1 MKKRIILKSAAFA
14 SAAVLSP
21 LLLNVS
27 ALGGLKD
34 VAQPYLGTYEC
45 EQIFFGGEERTDDF
59 DYLRIELR
67 PKGELKLFCKEKDGH
82 KWEKEA
88 KYSYDAETNK
98 LTIFADLGGM
108 EKKKSFPV
116 EKGRIDVS
124 VRYGGKM
131 LVMKFVRK

>member
-14 SAAVLSP
+14 SAVVLSP
-21 LLLNVS
+21 LLFSVS

-67 PKGELKLFCKEKDGH
+67 PKGELKLSVKKRTGING
-82 KWEKEA
+82 EKEA
-88 KYSYDAETNK
+88 EINS
-98 LTIFADLGGM
+98 
-108 EKKKSFPV
+108 
-116 EKGRIDVS
+116 
-124 VRYGGKM
+124 
-131 LVMKFVRK
+131 

>member
-27 ALGGLKD
+27 ELGGLKD

-98 LTIFADLGGM
+98 LTILPTSAEWKRRRNFLWKRA
-108 EKKKSFPV
+108 E
-116 EKGRIDVS
+116 
-124 VRYGGKM
+124 
-131 LVMKFVRK
+131 

>member
-45 EQIFFGGEERTDDF
+45 EQIFSAARNGRT
-59 DYLRIELR
+59 I
-67 PKGELKLFCKEKDGH
+67 
-82 KWEKEA
+82 
-88 KYSYDAETNK
+88 S
-98 LTIFADLGGM
+98 TIS
-108 EKKKSFPV
+108 E
-116 EKGRIDVS
+116 
-124 VRYGGKM
+124 
-131 LVMKFVRK
+131 